1 LVGIDRMHESFSF
14 LFTQEAIA
22 LHVGAGAQ
30 PRSRIIDNSCHLPFA
45 SQVVEVAQNHDNT
58 VDRTGGIAAL
68 PHAIDQIS
76 EHFNFPQGLIGAA
89 VGIGASL
96 STFGYIADMSGAAV
110 VFLSLACIAF
120 AELVFVFALVP
131 ETRDT
136 AVVYAD

>member
-1 LVGIDRMHESFSF
+1 
-14 LFTQEAIA
+14 
-22 LHVGAGAQ
+22 
-30 PRSRIIDNSCHLPFA
+30 
-45 SQVVEVAQNHDNT
+45 
-58 VDRTGGIAAL
+58 
-68 PHAIDQIS
+68 
-76 EHFNFPQGLIGAA
+76 
-89 VGIGASL
+89 L

>member
-1 LVGIDRMHESFSF
+1 MHESFSF

-30 PRSRIIDNSCHLPFA
+30 PRSRIIDNSCHLPFL
-45 SQVVEVAQNHDNT
+45 SQVVEVEQNPDNT

-96 STFGYIADMSGAAV
+96 STFGYIAAATRGLFSRV
-110 VFLSLACIAF
+110 KKRLAA
-120 AELVFVFALVP
+120 A
-131 ETRDT
+131 
-136 AVVYAD
+136 